1 MEDQLVILFGGY
13 GAETLV
19 YNDTTTGTQ
28 NDLHRATELARRMVC
43 QWGMAQEVGAVA
55 YNQDDEPVFM
65 GRDLVRHK
73 TYSEETARKIDAA
86 VEAILGKARQRCED
100 ILSQHRDQLDAL
112 ANALIERETLCDEE
126 IRQLL
131 GFESRNSRAESTD
144 VPIL

>member
-1 MEDQLVILFGGY
+1 MILFGGY
-13 GAETLV
+13 AAESLV

-43 QWGMAQEVGAVA
+43 QWGMAKDVGAVA

-73 TYSEETARKIDAA
+73 TYSEETARRIDAA
-86 VEAILGKARQRCED
+86 VESILGQARQRCSD
-100 ILSQHRDQLDAL
+100 ILSQHRDQLDLL
-112 ANALIERETLCDEE
+112 ATTLIEKETLCDEE

-131 GFESRNSRAESTD
+131 GFDSRNSGAESTD

>member
-1 MEDQLVILFGGY
+1 M
-13 GAETLV
+13 
-19 YNDTTTGTQ
+19 
-28 NDLHRATELARRMVC
+28 
-43 QWGMAQEVGAVA
+43 GAVA
-55 YNQDDEPVFM
+55 YNQEDEPVFM

-86 VEAILGKARQRCED
+86 VESILGKARQRCED

-131 GFESRNSRAESTD
+131 GFESRNSGAESTD